1 MPDIDPQSEAEKD
14 IPRYIRRCWEEYQT
28 ATVDTRKNSVASLK
42 MWVGGELQWRPGEI
56 ASRTGNNRPWITI
69 NCLKTAVDQV
79 ENEARENPP
88 GPQAHPVGGQADKD
102 GADILEGLI
111 REYEYRSNAPVAYTT
126 AIKYA
131 GAGNFGVFELGTE
144 YENERSMS
152 QRLVVKEVE
161 DPAMVFCDPN
171 ARRGCREDAM
181 WAGKLRVL
189 SREQMIQ
196 DYGAKLKVLNR
207 GLLDRGNG
215 WMQDAFGW
223 RGDQATVNEWTGG
236 ATNRGPY
243 YVCEFYRVI
252 VKREELTLYTD
263 NILRFKSEKVP
274 DGVTPKED
282 EDGKSISRSEPR
294 RTVKKYVV
302 TALDTLSTTD
312 WPGTIPPFFWVM
324 GPEMYISGKLYRL
337 SLIDG
342 AIDSQRGLNYAATSA
357 AEVVGSMTRSPW
369 VGWMGQFNTTNAQ
382 GFNPWD
388 ASNTQ
393 VAAYLELKPTFAI
406 NPSTKVAE
414 LLPPP
419 QRNTWEAPIAR
430 VLELATFFREQI
442 KSSTSVFFDPSVQSA
457 RDAQSGEA
465 IKALQSQTNIGT
477 VNWQDQLHRAVALSY
492 QQAAIILPKIMDGPR
507 VRTIVRADSKH
518 EQLAINQEFPG
529 DAEKGIPPGMD
540 PHTGKRNDK
549 GAMEYKKGKT
559 NSILGQYSLR
569 VTAAP
574 KDEQTRN
581 DDAIDK
587 MTEVFHVAPNLLA
600 APGVGGQFLRL
611 IGQGNPQIE
620 QMADSLSGGGDPDSP
635 EQMQQKN
642 AQLTQQNQQLM
653 TVAQKLHQIILSK
666 QPEIDAKKYIAELQ
680 SLTTLRAAEI
690 KGGIDRAQIDEDQL
704 EHMTGL
710 AHEAATQAVDHAHE
724 ARQLASGQ
732 RADAASQA
740 SDQAADASTQ
750 GSAQAHATASQD
762 SAQQHA
768 SESQQSDQAAAAA
781 QQEAA
786 QPEG

>member
-1 MPDIDPQSEAEKD
+1 MPDLDPQSEAEKD
-14 IPRYIRRCWEEYQT
+14 IPRFIRRCWEEYQN
-28 ATVDTRKNSVASLK
+28 ATVDNRKNSVASLK

-56 ASRTGNNRPWITI
+56 EERTGNNRPWMTI

-79 ENEARENPP
+79 ENEARSNPP

-126 AIKYA
+126 AIRYA

-144 YENERSMS
+144 YENERSMA
-152 QRLVVKEVE
+152 QRMVVKEVE
-161 DPAMVFCDPN
+161 DPAMVFCDPT

-189 SREQMIQ
+189 GREQMIQ

-236 ATNRGPY
+236 ASNRGPY
-243 YVCEFYRVI
+243 YVCEFYRVK
-252 VKREELTLYTD
+252 VQREELTLFSD
-263 NILRFKSEKVP
+263 NILRFKSESVP
-274 DGVTPKED
+274 AGVTPKAD
-282 EDGKSISRSEPR
+282 DDGKKISRSEPR
-294 RTVKKYVV
+294 RTVTKYVV
-302 TALDTLSTTD
+302 TALDTLSETA

-324 GPEMYISGKLYRL
+324 GPEIYINGKLHRL

-342 AIDSQRGLNYAATSA
+342 AADSQRGLNYAAASA
-357 AEVVGSMTRSPW
+357 AEAVGSMTRSPW
-369 VGWMGQFNTTNAQ
+369 IGWLGQFNTTNAQ

-388 ASNTQ
+388 TANTRTT
-393 VAAYLELKPTFAI
+393 AYLELKPTFAI
-406 NPSTKVAE
+406 NPTTKAAE
-414 LLPPP
+414 LLPAP
-419 QRNTWEAPIAR
+419 QRNTWEAPIQR

-465 IKALQSQTNIGT
+465 IKALQSQTNVGT

-492 QQAAIILPKIMDGPR
+492 QQAAIILPQIMDGPR

-518 EQLAINQEFPG
+518 EQVAINQEFPG
-529 DAEKGIPPGMD
+529 DAQRGIPAGMD
-540 PHTGKRNDK
+540 PASGKKNDK
-549 GAMEYKKGKT
+549 GVLEYKNGKT

-587 MTEVFHVAPNLLA
+587 MTEVFHVAPQILA
-600 APGVGGQFLRL
+600 APGVGAQFLRI

-620 QMADSLSGGGDPDSP
+620 QMADSLEGGDPGSP

-642 AQLTQQNQQLM
+642 QQLTQQNQQLL
-653 TVAQKLHQIILSK
+653 TVAQKLHQIIQSK

-704 EHMTGL
+704 EHLTGL
-710 AHEAATQAVDHAHE
+710 AHETAIQAVDHQHE

-732 RADAASQA
+732 AADAAAQS
-740 SDQAADASTQ
+740 SSQAADASAQ
-750 GSAQAHATASQD
+750 GSDQAAAAASQD

-768 SESQQSDQAAAAA
+768 TDSQASDQAAAAA
-781 QQEAA
+781 Q
-786 QPEG
+786 PEGD

>member
-1 MPDIDPQSEAEKD
+1 MPELDPQTEAEKD
-14 IPRYIRRCWEEYQT
+14 IPRYIRRCWEEYQN
-28 ATVDTRKNSVASLK
+28 ATVDTRKTSVASLK

-56 ASRTGNNRPWITI
+56 SARTGTNRPWITI

-88 GPQAHPVGGQADKD
+88 GPQAHPVGGAADAD

-131 GAGNFGVFELGTE
+131 AAGNFGVFELATE
-144 YENERSMS
+144 YDSERSMA

-161 DPAMVFCDPN
+161 DPAMVFCDPT

-189 SREQMIQ
+189 GREQMIQ

-207 GLLDRGNG
+207 GFLDRGNG

-236 ATNRGPY
+236 ATNKGPY

-252 VKREELTLYTD
+252 IKREKLTLYSD
-263 NILRFKSEKVP
+263 NILRFKSESVP
-274 DGVTPKED
+274 AGVTPKED
-282 EDGKSISRSEPR
+282 EDGNEISRSEPR
-294 RTVKKYVV
+294 RTVIKYVV
-302 TALDTLSTTD
+302 TALDVLSKTD
-312 WPGTIPPFFWVM
+312 WPGTIPPFFWVL

-342 AIDSQRGLNYAATSA
+342 AADSQRGLNYAATSA
-357 AEVVGSMTRSPW
+357 AEVVGTMTRAPW
-369 VGWMGQFNTTNAQ
+369 VGWMGQFNTVNAQ
-382 GFNPWD
+382 GLNPWD
-388 ASNTQ
+388 ASNTS
-393 VAAYLELKPTFAI
+393 VAAYMELKPTFAI
-406 NPSTKVAE
+406 NPTTKAAE
-414 LLPPP
+414 LLPAP
-419 QRNTWEAPIAR
+419 QRNTWEAPIQR

-492 QQAAIILPKIMDGPR
+492 QQAAVILPQIMDGPR

-518 EQLAINQEFPG
+518 EQVAINQEFPG
-529 DAEKGIPPGMD
+529 DPERGIAPGMD
-540 PHTGKRNDK
+540 PASGKKNAS

-587 MTEVFHVAPNLLA
+587 MTEVFHVAPQILA
-600 APGVGGQFLRL
+600 APGVGAQFLRL

-620 QMADSLSGGGDPDSP
+620 QMADSLQGGDPDSP
-635 EQMQQKN
+635 EQMQQAN
-642 AQLTQQNQQLM
+642 MQLKQQNQQLM
-653 TVAQKLHQIILSK
+653 TVAQRLHQIIQSK
-666 QPEIDAKKYIAELQ
+666 QPEIDAKKYIAELDA
-680 SLTTLRAAEI
+680 LTKLRAAEI
-690 KGGIDRAQIDEDQL
+690 TAGVDRAEIDEDQL
-704 EHMTGL
+704 EHLTGL
-710 AHEAATQAVDHAHE
+710 AHEAATQAVDHEHE

-732 RADAASQA
+732 AADAAAQQSSQQA
-740 SDQAADASTQ
+740 DAQAQGSDQAHDM
-750 GSAQAHATASQD
+750 ASQQA
-762 SAQQHA
+762 AQQHA
-768 SESQQSDQAAAAA
+768 SESQASDQAAAAA
-781 QQEAA
+781 QQQASEP
-786 QPEG
+786 QD